1 MGLPTFSLPLQVVK
15 LKIVMQFDTYS
26 YALFLP
32 LVFFIYW
39 GLRNHLK
46 VQNLFLLI
54 ASYVFYGWWDWRMLS
69 LILFTT
75 MTTWGTALL
84 MKGGRRSGVDKLWA
98 AANIVTNLGILCL
111 FKYLN
116 FLRDSFVHLLGLFGV
131 NPDWPTIHILLPVGI
146 SFYTFQ
152 AISYT
157 VDVYRGNIKPTRDVV
172 AFSVFIAFFPQLV
185 AGPIERATN
194 LLPQFMRKKSFD
206 YDTALIGMRQILWG
220 LSKKVIIADTMSGF
234 VDPLFS
240 NPSYYSASSMI
251 WAGLLFAV
259 QIYAD
264 FSGYSDIA
272 IGSARLLNIRL
283 QPNFRYPFFSRNM
296 KELWQR
302 WHISLM
308 TWFRHYVYFP
318 LGGSR
323 RGQWRTALNTMIV
336 FSLSGLWHGADW
348 TFVIWGTVNGLLLLP
363 FVFMPK
369 QQLSEHASVRDIPR
383 CLLTYFIFAMIFIAF
398 RASGIGQLSEI
409 GSVILHGQWL
419 EWPSYMEALYYII
432 PFFVIEWLGRRQ
444 EFPLLKM
451 QFPRVL
457 RWTIYWGL
465 LIGIALAS
473 LDKYTQFI
481 YFQF

>member
-1 MGLPTFSLPLQVVK
+1 
-15 LKIVMQFDTYS
+15 MQFDTYT

-46 VQNLFLLI
+46 WQNLFLLV

-69 LILFTT
+69 LILLTT
-75 MTTWGTALL
+75 VSTWGTALM
-84 MKGGRRSGVDKLWA
+84 MKGERTRTDKMWMI
-98 AANIVTNLGILCL
+98 ANIGLNMGILGV

-116 FLRDSFVHLLGLFGV
+116 FLRDSFVHLLNLFGM
-131 NPDWPTIHILLPVGI
+131 NPDWPTLHILLPVGI

-157 VDVYRGNIKPTRDVV
+157 VDVYRGDIKPTRNVV

-194 LLPQFMRKKSFD
+194 LLPQFLQKKSFD
-206 YDTALIGMRQILWG
+206 YDTAVIGMRQILWG
-220 LSKKVIIADTMSGF
+220 LGKKVIIADSVGYY
-234 VDPLFS
+234 VDQLLY
-240 NPSYYSASSMI
+240 NPYYYSATSMI
-251 WAGLLFAV
+251 WAGILFAV

-323 RGQWRTALNTMIV
+323 RGKWRTALNMMIV

-363 FVFMPK
+363 FVFMPRK
-369 QQLSEHASVRDIPR
+369 KLSDYAELRDIPR
-383 CLLTYFIFAMIFIAF
+383 CLLTFFLFAMVFIAF
-398 RASGIGQLSEI
+398 RANGITHLGEICDVIVHGSWTVRPTYGQPI
-409 GSVILHGQWL
+409 F
-419 EWPSYMEALYYII
+419 YIV
-432 PFFVIEWLGRRQ
+432 PFFIIEWLGRKQ
-444 EFPLLKM
+444 EFPIKRLP
-451 QFPRVL
+451 FPTVV
-457 RWTIYWGL
+457 RWIIYWGL
-465 LIGIALAS
+465 LIGISIAS
-473 LDKYTQFI
+473 LDRDMQFI

>member
-1 MGLPTFSLPLQVVK
+1 MLIFAAQLREK
-15 LKIVMQFDTYS
+15 YNMQFDTYT

-46 VQNLFLLI
+46 WQNLFLLV

-69 LILFTT
+69 LILLTT
-75 MTTWGTALL
+75 VSTWGTALM
-84 MKGGRRSGVDKLWA
+84 MKGERTRTDKMWMI
-98 AANIVTNLGILCL
+98 ANIVLNMGILGV

-116 FLRDSFVHLLGLFGV
+116 FLRDSFVHLLNLFGM
-131 NPDWPTIHILLPVGI
+131 NPDWPTLHILLPVGI

-157 VDVYRGNIKPTRDVV
+157 VDVYRGDIKPTRNVV

-194 LLPQFMRKKSFD
+194 LLPQFLQKKSFD
-206 YDTALIGMRQILWG
+206 YDTAVIGMRQILWG
-220 LSKKVIIADTMSGF
+220 LGKKVIIADSVGYY
-234 VDPLFS
+234 VDQLLY
-240 NPSYYSASSMI
+240 NPYYYSATSMI
-251 WAGLLFAV
+251 WAGILFAV

-323 RGQWRTALNTMIV
+323 RGKWRTALNMMIV

-363 FVFMPK
+363 FVFMPRK
-369 QQLSEHASVRDIPR
+369 KLSDYAELRDIPR
-383 CLLTYFIFAMIFIAF
+383 CLLTFFLFAMVFIAF
-398 RASGIGQLSEI
+398 RANGITHLGEICDVIVHGSWTVRPTYGQPI
-409 GSVILHGQWL
+409 F
-419 EWPSYMEALYYII
+419 YIV
-432 PFFVIEWLGRRQ
+432 PFFIIEWLGRKQ
-444 EFPLLKM
+444 EFPIKRLP
-451 QFPRVL
+451 FPTVV
-457 RWTIYWGL
+457 RWIIYWGL
-465 LIGIALAS
+465 LIGISIAS
-473 LDKYTQFI
+473 LDRDMQFI